1 MKNILIKI
9 RDNHEQLFR
18 IFLFLLTLAVIVY
31 VFPRQAKFK
40 YEFTKGKPWMH
51 ETIIAPFDFSILKS
65 VDEIK
70 SEKEII
76 HSEHIPIFNYNAA
89 IFKLKA
95 EEYIDQF
102 EEKWVQ
108 DKNVKKDNKFT
119 FFNLFKQKKIDNS
132 TRKYNLA
139 IFGYDKLQAIYKKG
153 IIQLYGD
160 LEYEKELNILLKKGS
175 VAEKLQI
182 DQLHSITSAANEINL
197 LSNLTDAEYSFLI
210 PILLSSLEHNITYDK
225 VASEAMLNSDL
236 ENISNTQGL
245 IVAGQV
251 IVNKGELVTA
261 ERYQKLLS
269 LKQKFEGKEWNLLSY
284 YLVLLGQIILVALS
298 LIILFLF
305 IKQYRVEVLNN
316 TTKISMILSVILLMV
331 VISSV
336 VLSLDVNFIY
346 VVPFCIGPIILNAF
360 FDTRIAMFTHLIAI
374 LIIGFIVPNSFEF
387 VFLQLIA
394 GIVSIL
400 TVLKMYK
407 RSQLFISVAKVIA
420 VYFIIYI
427 SLSITHDGSFI
438 GLDLGVLAQL
448 AISGALTLFAYP
460 IIFLFEKIFSLV
472 SDVSL
477 LELTDTNSTLL
488 RRLSEEAPGTFQHSL
503 QVANLA
509 EMAALEIGANA
520 LLTRAGAVYHDV
532 GKLKNP
538 MYFIE
543 NQSSNLNPHDEI
555 EFDESAEIIINH
567 VLDGIEI
574 AKEHNLPDELID
586 FIRTHHGT
594 TTVQYFYKQ
603 FIANFPEEEVDIKAF
618 TYPGPKPYSKETA
631 ILMMADSAE
640 ASARSLKNPTAE
652 NIDALIERVINKQ
665 IEENQFVNADITL
678 KEITQLKK
686 LFKKKLVNIHHARV
700 EY

>member
-1 MKNILIKI
+1 M
-9 RDNHEQLFR
+9 RENHEQLFR
-18 IFLFLLTLAVIVY
+18 ISLFLLTLVVIVY

-51 ETIIAPFDFSILKS
+51 ETIVAPFDFSILKS
-65 VDEIK
+65 NDEIK
-70 SEKEII
+70 REKEII
-76 HSEHIPIFNYNAA
+76 HAEHTLIFNYNAD
-89 IFKLKA
+89 IFELKA
-95 EEYIDQF
+95 EEYINQF
-102 EEKWVQ
+102 EEKWAKN
-108 DKNVKKDNKFT
+108 KNVKKDAKFT
-119 FFNLFKQKKIDNS
+119 FFNIFKKNKIDNS
-132 TRKYNLA
+132 TKKHNLA
-139 IFGYDKLQAIYKKG
+139 IFGYNILKAIYEKG
-153 IIQLYGD
+153 IIQLHGD
-160 LEYEKELNILLKKGS
+160 LEYKKDLSILLKKGS
-175 VAEKLQI
+175 VAEKVQI
-182 DQLHSITSAANEINL
+182 DYLYSITTAANKINSL
-197 LSNLTDAEYSFLI
+197 NTLTDKEYSFLV

-225 VASEAMLNSDL
+225 LTTETLLQNEL
-236 ENISNTQGL
+236 ENINKTQGL
-245 IVAGQV
+245 IVAGQI

-269 LKQKFEGKEWNLLSY
+269 LKQRFEGKERNAVAY
-284 YLVLLGQIILVALS
+284 YLMLLGQIILVALS
-298 LIILFLF
+298 LFILFLF
-305 IKQYRVEVLNN
+305 IKQYRIEVLNS

-331 VISSV
+331 IASSV
-336 VLSLDVNFIY
+336 VLALDVNYIY
-346 VVPFCIGPIILNAF
+346 VVPFCIAPIILKAF
-360 FDTRIAMFTHLIAI
+360 FDTRIALFTHLIAI
-374 LIIGFIVPNSFEF
+374 LMIGFIVPNGFEF

-407 RSQLFISVAKVIA
+407 RSQLFMSVAKVIA
-420 VYFIIYI
+420 VYFLIYI
-427 SLSITHDGSFI
+427 ALSVTHDGSFA
-438 GLDLGVLAQL
+438 GLDFGVLIQL

-460 IIFLFEKIFSLV
+460 IVFLFEKIFSLV

-477 LELTDTNSTLL
+477 LELTDTNSVLL

-509 EMAALEIGANA
+509 EMGALEVGANA
-520 LLTRAGAVYHDV
+520 LLIRAGAIYHDI

-543 NQSSNLNPHDEI
+543 NQSSNLNPHDDI

-567 VLDGIEI
+567 VIDGIEI
-574 AKEHNLPDELID
+574 AQEHNLPDELVD

-603 FIANFPEEEVDIKAF
+603 FISNFPKEEVDVKDF

-631 ILMMADSAE
+631 ILMMADSSE

-652 NIDALIERVINKQ
+652 NIDALIEKVINKQ
-665 IEENQFVNADITL
+665 IKEDQFENTDITL
-678 KEITQLKK
+678 KEITQLKE